1 MSGLPCPCCP
11 PRLPLLSPSPNLS
24 TAPNLAGAVSP
35 DAKTSSTDQG
45 LNQNDPEAAGDETTV
60 GSFSKKFLE
69 NSSTN
74 KDLVFGASVAELRR
88 KAQEHSAALW
98 QSLQLAQQQNI
109 AATTTLA
116 TALTNSCPKM
126 SNPFLTSESKE
137 INFNLLPN
145 MSGLG
150 GLAGLGLA
158 GFPSHF
164 PQLANPL
171 SVPGILIDK
180 PNSEKPSQGISLL
193 TNVGEEISS
202 KV

>member
-1 MSGLPCPCCP
+1 LSGLPCPCCP

-24 TAPNLAGAVSP
+24 TSGNLAGAISP
-35 DAKTSSTDQG
+35 DSKHDPAS
-45 LNQNDPEAAGDETTV
+45 NQNDPEATGDEAASA
-60 GSFSKKFLE
+60 SFSKTFLE

-98 QSLQLAQQQNI
+98 QSLQLAQQQSI

-126 SNPFLTSESKE
+126 SNPFLASDSKE

-158 GFPSHF
+158 GFPSQF
-164 PQLANPL
+164 PQMANPL
-171 SVPGILIDK
+171 SEPVGILK
-180 PNSEKPSQGISLL
+180 LNSEKPSQVLL
-193 TNVGEEISS
+193 ANGSEEISN